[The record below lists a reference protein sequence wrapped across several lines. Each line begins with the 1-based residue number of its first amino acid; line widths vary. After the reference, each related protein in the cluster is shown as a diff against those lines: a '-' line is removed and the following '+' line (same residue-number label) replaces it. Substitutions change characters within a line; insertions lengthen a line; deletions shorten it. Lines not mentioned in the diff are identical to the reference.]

1 MYVCVLIAGAMA
13 HVNGKLEHS
22 ETITLQ
28 IFPEECISFLLFYR
42 LGRQIKEDKNP
53 HHTILTNPVHG
64 HSG

>member
-28 IFPEECISFLLFYR
+28 IFPEECISFLSFIVSVGKSKKTRIHITRY
-42 LGRQIKEDKNP
+42 
-53 HHTILTNPVHG
+53 
-64 HSG
+64 